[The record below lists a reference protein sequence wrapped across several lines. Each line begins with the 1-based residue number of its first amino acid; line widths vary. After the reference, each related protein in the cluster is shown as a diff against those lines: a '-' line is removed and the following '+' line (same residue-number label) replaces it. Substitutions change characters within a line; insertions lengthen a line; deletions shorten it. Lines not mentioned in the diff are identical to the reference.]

1 MREQTSSVILTER
14 LSVDGHQ
21 NWKKKKTWEV
31 SLQGKYHRV
40 VTRDHSRLKSIG
52 PSKEQSD
59 WLILAISILVIL
71 NLIKYGTDK
80 QMLLYLKCQFNI
92 FRCAFFR
99 LFLSWTILRH
109 SKLTSPSGVSDG
121 HNIPHWDGCSERGPL
136 TLRVFSNCKRWT
148 NNKNKAH
155 LQLGILFCC
164 KWGASWV
171 YTATHLTADSC
182 HHSKGRNEWQPW
194 QHLWKDR
201 FH

>member
-1 MREQTSSVILTER
+1 MGCKREQTSSVILTER

-52 PSKEQSD
+52 PSVVQ
-59 WLILAISILVIL
+59 I
-71 NLIKYGTDK
+71 NRCYCTF
-80 QMLLYLKCQFNI
+80 KCWFNI

-99 LFLSWTILRH
+99 PFFTILRH

-148 NNKNKAH
+148 NNTNEAH

-182 HHSKGRNEWQPW
+182 HHSKGRNKWQPW